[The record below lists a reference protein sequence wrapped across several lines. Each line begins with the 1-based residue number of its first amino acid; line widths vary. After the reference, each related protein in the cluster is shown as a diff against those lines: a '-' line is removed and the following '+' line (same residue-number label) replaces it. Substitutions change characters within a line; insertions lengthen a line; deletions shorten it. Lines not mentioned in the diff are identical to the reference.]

1 MMAVMVMGLQ
11 GLLMLS
17 SLISLSSPQQ
27 QQQQQHGRGGQ
38 EGLSPNIV
46 TEEVRGLLILD
57 KCRAPIMVLI

>member
-17 SLISLSSPQQ
+17 SLITLSSPQQ

-46 TEEVRGLLILD
+46 TEEVR
-57 KCRAPIMVLI
+57 